1 VRDFSSVWM
10 AGERNVLMVILS
22 FNFQFT
28 ALSSRSPIFS
38 LVVAGIDFL
47 LLHWRNV
54 SIVSQ

>member
-1 VRDFSSVWM
+1 MRDFSSLWM

-47 LLHWRNV
+47 LL
-54 SIVSQ
+54 S